1 MPLRCPILY
10 RSTFQTGD
18 PAPGVPAEPPRPQWY
33 APREGVT
40 FGWAAP
46 PIFAA
51 PYPLHMSS
59 KPFSIGTVGLGL
71 SELESLLASGAP
83 IALAKEARA
92 AVERSHAYLR
102 DRLKK
107 SDAPI
112 YGVNTG
118 FGSLYDKSIK
128 KKDLAQL
135 QKNLVMSHA
144 CGSGDP
150 VPAEIVRAMLVL
162 KVQNMAFGHSA
173 VALTTVQRLI
183 DMYNADVLP
192 VVYERGSLGAS
203 GDLAPLAHL
212 SLPLL
217 GLGEV
222 VMDGKRM
229 PSAQALKKQGWK
241 PLELGP
247 KEGLALLNGTQFM
260 NAYAALLT
268 LRADR
273 LARFADHIAAL
284 SLDAFDGRIEPFHPS
299 VHAIRPHPGQAVT
312 AANIRELLKGSK
324 LIDRTK
330 AHVQDPY
337 SFRCIPQVHGASRDA
352 MAYVQRVVERELE
365 AVTDNPTVFDDE
377 DLIISA
383 GNFHGQPLALALDF
397 LAIAVAELGS
407 ISERRTYKLIS
418 GQRGLP
424 AFLVAEPGLNSG
436 FMIPQYTAASLVSAN
451 KQRCMP
457 NSVDTIDSSNGQ
469 EDHVSMGAAAA
480 IKTWQV
486 VEDVERILAIELFT
500 AAQALDFRRPAKSS
514 TILESLHAAFREHVD
529 FVRTDVVMHDR
540 MEAAL
545 AFVRTAEL

>member
-1 MPLRCPILY
+1 MKSHP
-10 RSTFQTGD
+10 
-18 PAPGVPAEPPRPQWY
+18 
-33 APREGVT
+33 
-40 FGWAAP
+40 
-46 PIFAA
+46 
-51 PYPLHMSS
+51 
-59 KPFSIGTVGLGL
+59 IGTVGLEIA
-71 SELESLLASGAP
+71 ELAHILDTRGP
-83 IALAKEARA
+83 IALGKDALD
-92 AVERSHAYLR
+92 AVKRSHAYLR
-102 DRLKK
+102 DRLKN

-118 FGSLYDKSIK
+118 FGSLADTRID

-144 CGSGDP
+144 CGSGEP
-150 VPAEIVRAMLVL
+150 VPADIVRAMLVL

-173 VALTTVQRLI
+173 VAPTTVQRLI

-212 SLPLL
+212 SLPLI

-222 VMDGKRM
+222 MMGGKRM
-229 PSAQALKKQGWK
+229 PSAQALKKLGWS

-268 LRADR
+268 LKANR
-273 LARFADHIAAL
+273 LAHFADVIAAM
-284 SLDAFDGRIEPFHPS
+284 SLDAYDGRIEPFHAS
-299 VHAIRPHPGQAVT
+299 VHAVRPHPGQAAV
-312 AANIRELLKGSK
+312 AGHMRELLKGSK
-324 LIDRTK
+324 LIARKK

-352 MAYVQRVVERELE
+352 IAYVERVVERELE
-365 AVTDNPTVFDDE
+365 SVTDNPTVFDDE
-377 DLIISA
+377 DLIVSA

-407 ISERRTYKLIS
+407 ISERRTYKLIG

-424 AFLVAEPGLNSG
+424 AYLVAKPGINSG

-480 IKTWQV
+480 LKTWAV
-486 VEDVERILAIELFT
+486 VQDVERILAIELLN
-500 AAQALDFRRPAKSS
+500 AAQALDFRKPTKSS
-514 TILESLHAAFREHVD
+514 LAIEKLHAAFRKRIS
-529 FVRTDVVMHDR
+529 FVENDGVMHEY

-545 AFVRTAEL
+545 LFVREAII

>member
-1 MPLRCPILY
+1 MPTHP
-10 RSTFQTGD
+10 
-18 PAPGVPAEPPRPQWY
+18 
-33 APREGVT
+33 
-40 FGWAAP
+40 
-46 PIFAA
+46 
-51 PYPLHMSS
+51 
-59 KPFSIGTVGLGL
+59 IGTIGLEL
-71 SELESLLASGAP
+71 SELEFILHSRTPISLAP
-83 IALAKEARA
+83 EAVKAIA
-92 AVERSHAYLR
+92 RSHKYLA

-118 FGSLYDKSIK
+118 FGSLYNTSIP
-128 KKDLAQL
+128 KKDLPQL

-150 VPAEIVRAMLVL
+150 VPEDIVRVMLVL

-173 VALTTVQRLI
+173 VAPATVQRLI

-222 VMDGKRM
+222 TVAGKRM
-229 PSAQALKKQGWK
+229 PSAQALKKLGWK

-268 LRADR
+268 LKATR
-273 LARFADHIAAL
+273 LAQLADVIAAI
-284 SLDAFDGRIEPFHPS
+284 SLDAYDGRLEPFHAS
-299 VHAIRPHPGQAVT
+299 VHAVRPHHGQAVV
-312 AANIRELLKGSK
+312 AGRMRDLLKGSA
-324 LIDRTK
+324 LIKRKK

-352 MAYVQRVVERELE
+352 IAYVERVVECELE
-365 AVTDNPTVFDDE
+365 SVTDNPTVFDDE
-377 DLIISA
+377 DLVISA

-407 ISERRTYKLIS
+407 ISERRTYKLI
-418 GQRGLP
+418 GAKDRGLP
-424 AFLVAEPGLNSG
+424 NYLVAEPGLNSG

-480 IKTWQV
+480 IKTWSV
-486 VEDVERILAIELFT
+486 VQDVERILAIELFT
-500 AAQALDFRRPAKSS
+500 AAQALEFRRPLRSSS
-514 TILESLHAAFREHVD
+514 TLESFVAAFRERVPFVD
-529 FVRTDVVMHDR
+529 RDVVMHGP
-540 MEAAL
+540 MEASL
-545 AFVRTAEL
+545 EFVRTVPLG

>member
-1 MPLRCPILY
+1 M
-10 RSTFQTGD
+10 
-18 PAPGVPAEPPRPQWY
+18 
-33 APREGVT
+33 
-40 FGWAAP
+40 
-46 PIFAA
+46 
-51 PYPLHMSS
+51 S
-59 KPFSIGTVGLGL
+59 KPHLIGTVGLEL
-71 SELESLLASGAP
+71 RELEHILDSRTP
-83 IALAKEARA
+83 IALGADALA
-92 AVERSHAYLR
+92 AVKRSHAYLL

-118 FGSLYDKSIK
+118 FGALHNTSIA

-150 VPAEIVRAMLVL
+150 VPADIVRAMLVL

-173 VALTTVQRLI
+173 VAPATVQRLI

-222 VMDGKRM
+222 IVAGKRM
-229 PSAQALKKQGWK
+229 SSAHALKKFGWK

-260 NAYAALLT
+260 NAYASLLT
-268 LRADR
+268 LKATR
-273 LARFADHIAAL
+273 LAHLADVIAAM
-284 SLDAFDGRIEPFHPS
+284 SLDAYDGRIEPFHAS
-299 VHAIRPHPGQAVT
+299 VHAVRPHPGQAVV
-312 AANIRELLKGSK
+312 AGHMRDLVKGSA
-324 LIDRTK
+324 LIERK
-330 AHVQDPY
+330 KEHVQDPY

-352 MAYVQRVVERELE
+352 IAYVERVVECELE
-365 AVTDNPTVFDDE
+365 SVTDNPTVFDDE
-377 DLIISA
+377 DLVISA

-407 ISERRTYKLIS
+407 ISERRTYKLVG

-424 AFLVAEPGLNSG
+424 AFLVAKPGLNSG
-436 FMIPQYTAASLVSAN
+436 FMIPHYTAASLVSAN

-486 VEDVERILAIELFT
+486 VQDVERILAIELFT
-500 AAQALDFRRPAKSS
+500 AAQALEFRRPARSS
-514 TILESLHAAFREHVD
+514 ARIGSLHAALRERVP
-529 FVRTDVVMHDR
+529 FVKEDVVMHDL
-540 MEAAL
+540 MEASL
-545 AFVRTAEL
+545 AFLQSLPIS

>member
-1 MPLRCPILY
+1 M
-10 RSTFQTGD
+10 
-18 PAPGVPAEPPRPQWY
+18 
-33 APREGVT
+33 
-40 FGWAAP
+40 
-46 PIFAA
+46 
-51 PYPLHMSS
+51 
-59 KPFSIGTVGLGL
+59 KPHLIGTVGL
-71 SELESLLASGAP
+71 ELAELAHILNTRSP
-83 IALAKEARA
+83 IALSKEAVA
-92 AVERSHAYLR
+92 AVKRSHAYLR
-102 DRLKK
+102 DRLKN

-118 FGSLYDKSIK
+118 FGSLADTRID
-128 KKDLAQL
+128 KKDLTQL

-144 CGSGDP
+144 CGSGEP
-150 VPAEIVRAMLVL
+150 VPADIVRAMLVL

-173 VALTTVQRLI
+173 VAPATVQRLI

-212 SLPLL
+212 SLPLI

-222 VMDGKRM
+222 MVGGKRV
-229 PSAQALKKQGWK
+229 PSAQTLKKFGWS

-260 NAYAALLT
+260 NAYASLLT
-268 LRADR
+268 LKANR
-273 LARFADHIAAL
+273 LAHLADVIAAM
-284 SLDAFDGRIEPFHPS
+284 SLDAYDGRIEPFHPS
-299 VHAIRPHPGQAVT
+299 VHAVRPHPGQAVV
-312 AANIRELLKGSK
+312 AGHMRELLKGSD
-324 LIDRTK
+324 LIARK
-330 AHVQDPY
+330 KSHVQDPY
-337 SFRCIPQVHGASRDA
+337 SYRCIPQVHGASRDA
-352 MAYVQRVVERELE
+352 IAYVERVVERELE
-365 AVTDNPTVFDDE
+365 SVTDNPTVFDDE
-377 DLIISA
+377 DLIVSA

-407 ISERRTYKLIS
+407 ISERRTYKLIG

-424 AFLVAEPGLNSG
+424 AYLVARPGINSG

-480 IKTWQV
+480 LKTWAV
-486 VEDVERILAIELFT
+486 VQDVERILAIELLN
-500 AAQALDFRRPAKSS
+500 AAQALDFRKPTKSS
-514 TILESLHAAFREHVD
+514 SSIEKTHAAFRKRVS
-529 FVRTDVVMHDR
+529 FVENDVVMHDH

-545 AFVRTAEL
+545 AFVREAVI

>member
-1 MPLRCPILY
+1 MPS
-10 RSTFQTGD
+10 STHKASTGTH
-18 PAPGVPAEPPRPQWY
+18 P
-33 APREGVT
+33 
-40 FGWAAP
+40 
-46 PIFAA
+46 
-51 PYPLHMSS
+51 
-59 KPFSIGTVGLGL
+59 IGTVGIKLE
-71 SELESLLASGAP
+71 ELDVIVSQRRP
-83 IALAKEARA
+83 IALAKDALA
-92 AVERSHAYLR
+92 AVKRSHAYLR
-102 DRLKK
+102 DRLRK

-118 FGSLYDKSIK
+118 FGSLHDRSIAR
-128 KKDLAQL
+128 KDLAQL
-135 QKNLVMSHA
+135 QRNLVMSHA

-150 VPAEIVRAMLVL
+150 VPADIVRAMLVL

-183 DMYNADVLP
+183 DMHNADVLP

-212 SLPLL
+212 CLPLL

-222 VMDGKRM
+222 LWKGRRM
-229 PSAQALKKQGWK
+229 ASATALKALGWK

-260 NAYAALLT
+260 NGYAALLT
-268 LRADR
+268 LKMAR
-273 LARFADHIAAL
+273 LADLADLIAAM
-284 SLDAFDGRIEPFHPS
+284 SLDAFDGRMEPFHPS
-299 VHAIRPHPGQAVT
+299 VHAVRPHPGQAVV
-312 AANIRELLKGSK
+312 AARMRRLLEGSGLAGRRK
-324 LIDRTK
+324 H
-330 AHVQDPY
+330 HVQDPY

-352 MAYVQRVVERELE
+352 LAYVERVVERELE

-377 DLIISA
+377 DLIVSA

-397 LAIAVAELGS
+397 LAIAAAELGS
-407 ISERRTYKLIS
+407 ISERRLYKLIS

-451 KQRCMP
+451 KQRAMP
-457 NSVDTIDSSNGQ
+457 NSVDSIDSSNGQ

-480 IKTWQV
+480 IKAWDV
-486 VEDVERILAIELFT
+486 VQDVERILAIELFA
-500 AAQALDFRRPAKSS
+500 AAQALEFRRPARSS
-514 TILESLHAAFREHVD
+514 GPVESLLAAFRKQVPFLKVD
-529 FVRTDVVMHDR
+529 GVMHKH

-545 AFVRTAEL
+545 AFVRSGAADRWTSI

>member
-1 MPLRCPILY
+1 MTAHAI
-10 RSTFQTGD
+10 TT
-18 PAPGVPAEPPRPQWY
+18 
-33 APREGVT
+33 T
-40 FGWAAP
+40 
-46 PIFAA
+46 
-51 PYPLHMSS
+51 
-59 KPFSIGTVGLGL
+59 GL
-71 SELESLLASGAP
+71 SLAELDLILRERRP
-83 IALAKEARA
+83 ITLAKDAQEAVA
-92 AVERSHAYLR
+92 RSHRYLS

-118 FGSLYDKSIK
+118 FGSLYDKRIA

-135 QKNLVMSHA
+135 QVNLVMSHA

-173 VALTTVQRLI
+173 VAPATVQRLI
-183 DMYNADVLP
+183 DLYNADVLP

-212 SLPLL
+212 CLPLI

-222 VMDGKRM
+222 IVDGKRM
-229 PSAQALKKQGWK
+229 ASAKALKKQGWK

-268 LRADR
+268 LKADR
-273 LARFADHIAAL
+273 LARLADHIAAL
-284 SLDAFDGRIEPFHPS
+284 SLDAFDGRIEPFHAS
-299 VHAIRPHPGQAVT
+299 VHAVRPHPGQAVT

-324 LIDRTK
+324 LIGRAKT
-330 AHVQDPY
+330 HVQDPY

-352 MAYVQRVVERELE
+352 FAYVQRVVERELE

-397 LAIAVAELGS
+397 LAIAAAELGS
-407 ISERRTYKLIS
+407 ISERRTFKLIS

-469 EDHVSMGAAAA
+469 EDHVSMGASAA
-480 IKTWQV
+480 IKTWDV
-486 VEDVERILAIELFT
+486 VHDVERILAIELFT

-514 TILESLHAAFREHVD
+514 PTVESLHAAFREHVD
-529 FVRTDVVMHDR
+529 FVKRDVVMHDR

-545 AFVRTAEL
+545 AFVRNAEL

>member
-1 MPLRCPILY
+1 MPP
-10 RSTFQTGD
+10 THH
-18 PAPGVPAEPPRPQWY
+18 P
-33 APREGVT
+33 
-40 FGWAAP
+40 
-46 PIFAA
+46 
-51 PYPLHMSS
+51 
-59 KPFSIGTVGLGL
+59 IGTVGLELAELDHLL
-71 SELESLLASGAP
+71 STRSP
-83 IALAKEARA
+83 IALSKDAVA
-92 AVERSHAYLR
+92 AVKRSHAYLS

-118 FGSLYDKSIK
+118 FGSLADTSID

-135 QKNLVMSHA
+135 QRNLVMSHA

-150 VPAEIVRAMLVL
+150 VPADIVRAMLVL

-173 VALTTVQRLI
+173 VAPATVQRFV

-222 VMDGKRM
+222 VWKGKRM
-229 PSAQALKKQGWK
+229 TAAKALKALGWQ
-241 PLELGP
+241 PLQLGP

-268 LRADR
+268 LKAER
-273 LARFADHIAAL
+273 LAHLADVIAAM
-284 SLDAFDGRIEPFHPS
+284 SLDAYDGRIEPFHPS
-299 VHAIRPHPGQAVT
+299 VHAVRPHPGQAAV
-312 AANIRELLKGSK
+312 AGHIRALLKGSQLLARPK
-324 LIDRTK
+324 K
-330 AHVQDPY
+330 HVQDPY

-352 MAYVQRVVERELE
+352 IAYVKNVVERELE

-377 DLIISA
+377 DLVVSA

-397 LAIAVAELGS
+397 LAIALAELGS
-407 ISERRTYKLIS
+407 ISERRTYKLIG

-424 AFLVAEPGLNSG
+424 AYLVAKPGINSG

-451 KQRCMP
+451 KTRCMP

-480 IKTWQV
+480 IKTWAV
-486 VEDVERILAIELFT
+486 AHDVERILAIELLN
-500 AAQALDFRRPAKSS
+500 AGQALDLRRPSRSS
-514 TILESLHAAFREHVD
+514 APVEALHKELRKRVP
-529 FVRTDVVMHDR
+529 FVENDVLMHEL

-545 AFVRTAEL
+545 AVVRAHTS

>member
-1 MPLRCPILY
+1 MPATHHP
-10 RSTFQTGD
+10 
-18 PAPGVPAEPPRPQWY
+18 
-33 APREGVT
+33 
-40 FGWAAP
+40 
-46 PIFAA
+46 
-51 PYPLHMSS
+51 
-59 KPFSIGTVGLGL
+59 IGTVGL
-71 SELESLLASGAP
+71 ELAELAHILHSGTP
-83 IALAKEARA
+83 IALAPD
-92 AVERSHAYLR
+92 AVASIKRSHAYLS
-102 DRLKK
+102 DRLKQ

-118 FGSLYDKSIK
+118 FGSLYDKSIA

-173 VALTTVQRLI
+173 VAPATVQRMV
-183 DMYNADVLP
+183 DMYNADMLP

-212 SLPLL
+212 TLPLL
-217 GLGEV
+217 GLGDV
-222 VMDGKRM
+222 VLAGKQM
-229 PSAQALKKQGWK
+229 SSAQALKKLGWK

-260 NAYAALLT
+260 NAYASLLT
-268 LRADR
+268 LKATR
-273 LARFADHIAAL
+273 LAQLADIIGAI
-284 SLDAFDGRIEPFHPS
+284 SLDAYDGRIEPFHAAI
-299 VHAIRPHPGQAVT
+299 HAVRPHPGQAVV
-312 AANIRELLKGSK
+312 AGHFRELLKGSA
-324 LIDRTK
+324 LIKRKK

-352 MAYVQRVVERELE
+352 IAYVERVVECELE
-365 AVTDNPTVFDDE
+365 SVTDNPTVFDDD
-377 DLIISA
+377 DLVISA

-397 LAIAVAELGS
+397 LAIALAELGS
-407 ISERRTYKLIS
+407 ISERRTYKLIG

-486 VEDVERILAIELFT
+486 AADVERILAIELFT
-500 AAQALDFRRPAKSS
+500 AAQALEFRRPLTSS
-514 TILESLHAAFREHVD
+514 PKLESLVAAFREKVP
-529 FVRTDVVMHDR
+529 FVRTDVVMHTP

-545 AFVRTAEL
+545 SFVRSVPLS

>member
-1 MPLRCPILY
+1 MFCHRTIHKAPDNDNHR
-10 RSTFQTGD
+10 RSIMQSH
-18 PAPGVPAEPPRPQWY
+18 P
-33 APREGVT
+33 
-40 FGWAAP
+40 
-46 PIFAA
+46 
-51 PYPLHMSS
+51 
-59 KPFSIGTVGLGL
+59 IGTVGL
-71 SELESLLASGAP
+71 ELAELAHILNSGVP
-83 IALAKEARA
+83 IALSPEAQQ
-92 AVERSHAYLR
+92 AVKRSHAYLA

-118 FGSLYDKSIK
+118 FGSLYDKSIA

-150 VPAEIVRAMLVL
+150 VPADIVRAMLVL

-173 VALTTVQRLI
+173 VAPATVRRLI

-212 SLPLL
+212 CLPLL

-222 VMDGKRM
+222 MVGGKRM
-229 PSAQALKKQGWK
+229 PSAQALKKFGWK

-260 NAYAALLT
+260 NAYAALLVLKAT
-268 LRADR
+268 R
-273 LARFADHIAAL
+273 LAQLADVIGAI
-284 SLDAFDGRIEPFHPS
+284 SLDAYDGRIEPFHAS
-299 VHAIRPHPGQAVT
+299 IHAVRPHPGQAVV
-312 AANIRELLKGSK
+312 AGRFRELLKGSG
-324 LIDRTK
+324 LIERKK

-352 MAYVQRVVERELE
+352 IAYVERVVERELE
-365 AVTDNPTVFDDE
+365 SVTDNPTVFDDE

-397 LAIAVAELGS
+397 LAIATAELGS
-407 ISERRTYKLIS
+407 ISERRIYKLIG

-486 VEDVERILAIELFT
+486 VNDVERVLAIELFT
-500 AAQALDFRRPAKSS
+500 AAQALEFRRPIRSS
-514 TILESLHAAFREHVD
+514 VRLESFVNAFRERVP
-529 FVRTDVVMHDR
+529 FVKHDVVMHDH

-545 AFVRTAEL
+545 DFVREVPVV

>member
-1 MPLRCPILY
+1 MNSERTTTTHI
-10 RSTFQTGD
+10 
-18 PAPGVPAEPPRPQWY
+18 
-33 APREGVT
+33 
-40 FGWAAP
+40 
-46 PIFAA
+46 
-51 PYPLHMSS
+51 
-59 KPFSIGTVGLGL
+59 IGTVGIKLD
-71 SELESLLASGAP
+71 ELDVIVSQRRS
-83 IALAKEARA
+83 IALAKDAKT
-92 AVERSHAYLR
+92 AVQRSHAYLQ

-118 FGSLYDKSIK
+118 FGSLADTRID

-144 CGSGDP
+144 CGSGEP
-150 VPAEIVRAMLVL
+150 VPADIVRAMLVL

-173 VALTTVQRLI
+173 VAPTTVQRMV

-212 SLPLL
+212 CLPLL

-222 VMDGKRM
+222 TVDGKRM
-229 PSAQALKKQGWK
+229 TGAQALKKFGWK

-260 NAYAALLT
+260 NAFAALLT
-268 LRADR
+268 LKATR
-273 LARFADHIAAL
+273 LAQHADTIAAL
-284 SLDAFDGRIEPFHPS
+284 SLDAFDGRMEPFHPA
-299 VHAIRPHPGQAVT
+299 VHAVRPHPGQAVV
-312 AANIRELLKGSK
+312 AGHMRALLKGSA
-324 LIDRTK
+324 LAQRAK

-352 MAYVQRVVERELE
+352 IAYVERVVERELE
-365 AVTDNPTVFDDE
+365 SVTDNPTVFDDD
-377 DLIISA
+377 DLVISA

-407 ISERRTYKLIS
+407 ISERRSYKLIS

-424 AFLVAEPGLNSG
+424 AYLVAKPGINSG

-486 VEDVERILAIELFT
+486 VHDVERILAIELLS
-500 AAQALDFRRPAKSS
+500 AAQALEFRRPQRSS
-514 TILESLHAAFREHVD
+514 ARLESLHAAFRERVP
-529 FVRTDVVMHDR
+529 FVKDDVVMHDLL
-540 MEAAL
+540 EASL
-545 AFVRTAEL
+545 AFLRALPVQ

>member
-1 MPLRCPILY
+1 MPP
-10 RSTFQTGD
+10 
-18 PAPGVPAEPPRPQWY
+18 
-33 APREGVT
+33 
-40 FGWAAP
+40 
-46 PIFAA
+46 
-51 PYPLHMSS
+51 
-59 KPFSIGTVGLGL
+59 KPHAITITGL
-71 SELESLLASGAP
+71 SLAEFDAILRERKP
-83 IALAKEARA
+83 IALAKD
-92 AVERSHAYLR
+92 AVSAVKRSHAWLLQK
-102 DRLKK
+102 LKD
-107 SDAPI
+107 SDTPI

-118 FGSLYDKSIK
+118 FGALHDRSIAK
-128 KKDLAQL
+128 RDLAQL
-135 QKNLVMSHA
+135 QRNLVMSHA

-173 VALTTVQRLI
+173 VALSTVQRLI

-212 SLPLL
+212 ALPLL

-222 VMDGKRM
+222 VMGGRRM
-229 PSAQALKKQGWK
+229 TSAAALKKLGWA

-268 LRADR
+268 VKSMR
-273 LARFADHIAAL
+273 LAHIADMIAAV
-284 SLDAFDGRIEPFHPS
+284 SLDAFDGRTEPFHPS
-299 VHAIRPHPGQAVT
+299 VHAVRPHPGQAQV
-312 AANIRELLKGSK
+312 AGHMRELLAGSAIAVREK
-324 LIDRTK
+324 Q
-330 AHVQDPY
+330 HVQDPY

-352 MAYVQRVVERELE
+352 IAHVATVVQRELE
-365 AVTDNPTVFDDE
+365 SVTDNPTVFDDD

-383 GNFHGQPLALALDF
+383 GNFHGQPLALSLDF
-397 LAIAVAELGS
+397 LAIAMAELGS
-407 ISERRTYKLIS
+407 ISERRIYKLIS

-424 AFLVAEPGLNSG
+424 PFLVAKSGLNSG

-480 IKTWQV
+480 IKTWEV
-486 VEDVERILAIELFT
+486 VHDVERVLAIELLT
-500 AAQALDFRRPAKSS
+500 AAQALEFRRPLRSAEPVEALVSNLRRRVPFI
-514 TILESLHAAFREHVD
+514 TD
-529 FVRTDVVMHDR
+529 DVVMHGP

-545 AFVRTAEL
+545 AMVKALA

>member
-1 MPLRCPILY
+1 MPTHHPI
-10 RSTFQTGD
+10 TT
-18 PAPGVPAEPPRPQWY
+18 
-33 APREGVT
+33 
-40 FGWAAP
+40 
-46 PIFAA
+46 
-51 PYPLHMSS
+51 
-59 KPFSIGTVGLGL
+59 IGLKL
-71 SELESLLASGAP
+71 DELEAILSDRTP
-83 IALAKEARA
+83 IALAKDAQQ
-92 AVERSHAYLR
+92 AVKRSHTYLR

-112 YGVNTG
+112 YGINTG
-118 FGSLYDKSIK
+118 FGSLADKSIP
-128 KKDLAQL
+128 KDKLAEL
-135 QKNLVMSHA
+135 QRNLVMSHA

-173 VALTTVQRLI
+173 VAPATVQRYI
-183 DMYNADVLP
+183 DMYNHDVLP

-212 SLPLL
+212 ALPLL

-222 VMDGKRM
+222 VVEGKRM
-229 PSAQALKKQGWK
+229 KSAAALKKFGWQ

-268 LRADR
+268 LKATR
-273 LARFADHIAAL
+273 LAQLADIIGAL
-284 SLDAFDGRIEPFHPS
+284 SLDAYDGRTEPFHPS
-299 VHAIRPHPGQAVT
+299 VHAVRPHPGQAVV
-312 AANIRELLKGSK
+312 AAHLRALLKGSALAERK
-324 LIDRTK
+324 K

-337 SFRCIPQVHGASRDA
+337 SFRCMPQVHGASRDA
-352 MAYVQRVVERELE
+352 IAYVERVVERELE

-377 DLIISA
+377 DLIVSA

-407 ISERRTYKLIS
+407 ISERRTYKLIG

-424 AFLVAEPGLNSG
+424 AYLVAEPGINSG

-480 IKTWQV
+480 IKTWHV
-486 VEDVERILAIELFT
+486 AHDVERILAIELLN
-500 AAQALDFRRPAKSS
+500 AAQALDLRVPAQTSPR
-514 TILESLHAAFREHVD
+514 LASLHAAFRERVP
-529 FVRTDVVMHDR
+529 FVKKDVVMHEL
-540 MEAAL
+540 MEEAV
-545 AFVRTAEL
+545 AFVKKVPLM

>member
-1 MPLRCPILY
+1 MPATHHP
-10 RSTFQTGD
+10 
-18 PAPGVPAEPPRPQWY
+18 
-33 APREGVT
+33 
-40 FGWAAP
+40 
-46 PIFAA
+46 
-51 PYPLHMSS
+51 
-59 KPFSIGTVGLGL
+59 IGTVGI
-71 SELESLLASGAP
+71 ELAELAHILHSGTP
-83 IALAKEARA
+83 IALAPDAVA
-92 AVERSHAYLR
+92 AIKRSHAYLS
-102 DRLKK
+102 DKLKQ

-118 FGSLYDKSIK
+118 FGSLYDKSIA

-144 CGSGDP
+144 CGSGEP
-150 VPAEIVRAMLVL
+150 VPDGIVRAMLVL

-173 VALTTVQRLI
+173 VAPATVQRMV
-183 DMYNADVLP
+183 DMYNAEMLP

-212 SLPLL
+212 TLPLL

-222 VMDGKRM
+222 VLAGKRM
-229 PSAQALKKQGWK
+229 NSAQALKKFGWK

-260 NAYAALLT
+260 NAYASLLT
-268 LRADR
+268 LKATR
-273 LARFADHIAAL
+273 LAQLADIIGAL
-284 SLDAFDGRIEPFHPS
+284 SLEAYDGRIEPFHAAI
-299 VHAIRPHPGQAVT
+299 HAVRPHPGQAVV
-312 AANIRELLKGSK
+312 AGHFRELLKGSE
-324 LIDRTK
+324 LIKRKK

-352 MAYVQRVVERELE
+352 IAYVERVVERELE
-365 AVTDNPTVFDDE
+365 SVTDNPTVFDDE

-397 LAIAVAELGS
+397 LAIALAELGS
-407 ISERRTYKLIS
+407 ISERRTYKLIG

-486 VEDVERILAIELFT
+486 AADVERILAIELFT
-500 AAQALDFRRPAKSS
+500 AAQALEFRRPLTSS
-514 TILESLHAAFREHVD
+514 PKLESLVAAFREQVP
-529 FVRTDVVMHDR
+529 FVRTDVVMHAP
-540 MEAAL
+540 METAL
-545 AFVRTAEL
+545 AFLRTVPLG

>member
-1 MPLRCPILY
+1 MPSNKIARPAARKGG
-10 RSTFQTGD
+10 RSS
-18 PAPGVPAEPPRPQWY
+18 VPKQHP
-33 APREGVT
+33 
-40 FGWAAP
+40 
-46 PIFAA
+46 
-51 PYPLHMSS
+51 
-59 KPFSIGTVGLGL
+59 IGTVGLSL
-71 SELESLLASGAP
+71 AELDLILRERRP
-83 IALAKEARA
+83 IALDRSATA
-92 AVERSHAYLR
+92 AVKRSHAYLR
-102 DRLKK
+102 DRLKR

-118 FGSLYDKSIK
+118 FGSLENTRIP
-128 KKDLAQL
+128 KDQLTQL
-135 QKNLVMSHA
+135 QRNLVMSHA

-150 VPAEIVRAMLVL
+150 VPADVVRAMLVM

-173 VALTTVQRLI
+173 VAPATVQRLI
-183 DMYNADVLP
+183 DLYNADVLP

-212 SLPLL
+212 CLPLL

-222 VMDGKRM
+222 VVAGRRM
-229 PSAQALKKQGWK
+229 PSAQALRKFGWA

-260 NAYAALLT
+260 NAFASLLT
-268 LRADR
+268 LKAHRLADIADR
-273 LARFADHIAAL
+273 IAAL
-284 SLDAFDGRIEPFHPS
+284 SLDAYDGRIEPFHPS
-299 VHAIRPHPGQAVT
+299 VHAVRPHPGQALV
-312 AANIRELLKGSK
+312 AARMRELLHGSA
-324 LIDRTK
+324 LIARK
-330 AHVQDPY
+330 KEHVQDPY

-352 MAYVQRVVERELE
+352 IAYVHGVVERELE

-377 DLIISA
+377 DLVVSA

-397 LAIAVAELGS
+397 LAIAVAEIGS
-407 ISERRTYKLIS
+407 ISERRTYKLI
-418 GQRGLP
+418 GGKRGLP
-424 AFLVAEPGLNSG
+424 AYLIKDAGLNSG

-486 VEDVERILAIELFT
+486 VNDVERILAIELLN
-500 AAQALDFRRPAKSS
+500 AAQALDLRRPAKSS
-514 TILESLHAAFREHVD
+514 PELETMHAAFRKRVPY
-529 FVRTDVVMHDR
+529 VKNDVVMHDL

-545 AFVRTAEL
+545 RFVQEMEA

>member
-1 MPLRCPILY
+1 M
-10 RSTFQTGD
+10 
-18 PAPGVPAEPPRPQWY
+18 
-33 APREGVT
+33 
-40 FGWAAP
+40 
-46 PIFAA
+46 
-51 PYPLHMSS
+51 
-59 KPFSIGTVGLGL
+59 KPHLIGTVGLEL
-71 SELESLLASGAP
+71 LELEHILNGRKA
-83 IALAKEARA
+83 IALDQDAEALVKRNH
-92 AVERSHAYLR
+92 RYLL

-118 FGSLYDKSIK
+118 FGALHDKSIA

-173 VALTTVQRLI
+173 VAPATVQRLI

-192 VVYERGSLGAS
+192 VVHERGSLGAS

-212 SLPLL
+212 SLPLI

-222 VMDGKRM
+222 TVKGKRM
-229 PSAQALKKQGWK
+229 PSAQALKKFGWK

-260 NAYAALLT
+260 NAYASLLT
-268 LRADR
+268 LKATR
-273 LARFADHIAAL
+273 LAQFADVIAAL

-299 VHAIRPHPGQAVT
+299 VHAVRPHPGQAVV
-312 AANIRELLKGSK
+312 AGHMRDLLKGSA
-324 LIDRTK
+324 LIKRK
-330 AHVQDPY
+330 KEHVQDPY

-352 MAYVQRVVERELE
+352 IAYVERVVECELE
-365 AVTDNPTVFDDE
+365 SVTDNPTVFDDE
-377 DLIISA
+377 DLVISA

-397 LAIAVAELGS
+397 LAIAAAELGS

-424 AFLVAEPGLNSG
+424 AFLVAKPGLNSG

-500 AAQALDFRRPAKSS
+500 AAQALEFRRPAKSS
-514 TILESLHAAFREHVD
+514 ARLESLHSAFREQVP
-529 FVRTDVVMHDR
+529 FVKNDVVMHDL

-545 AFVRTAEL
+545 AFVRTCPLP